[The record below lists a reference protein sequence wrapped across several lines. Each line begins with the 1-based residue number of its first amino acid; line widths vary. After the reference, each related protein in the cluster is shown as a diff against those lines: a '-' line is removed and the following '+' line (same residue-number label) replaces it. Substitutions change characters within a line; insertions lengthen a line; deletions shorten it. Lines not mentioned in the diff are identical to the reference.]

1 MKYTI
6 TFEAC
11 SDKEAQTLYMIF
23 WAMVEARKAMQ
34 VPDCCQMTTRRRIW
48 AMVEARKATQEQD
61 VKTALEGDGENITY
75 VDIDKARQVKK

>member
-34 VPDCCQMTTRRRIW
+34 
-48 AMVEARKATQEQD
+48 EQD

>member
-23 WAMVEARKAMQ
+23 LAMVEARKAM
-34 VPDCCQMTTRRRIW
+34 
-48 AMVEARKATQEQD
+48 QEQD
-61 VKTALEGDGENITY
+61 VKTALEGDGENTY